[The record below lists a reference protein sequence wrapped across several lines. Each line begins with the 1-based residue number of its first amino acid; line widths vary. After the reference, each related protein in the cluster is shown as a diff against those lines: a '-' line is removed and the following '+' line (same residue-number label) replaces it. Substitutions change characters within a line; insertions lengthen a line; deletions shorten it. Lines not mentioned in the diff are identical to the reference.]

1 MSPRQTSIRHRGQTG
16 WYRVDNEVLTT
27 YAPLLKTTGIA
38 VYNVLCMH
46 ADWDSQQCW
55 PSHPTIAREAGCSV
69 STVKR
74 ALRVLV
80 REGLILKETLSRK
93 GGGVHNRYTLLSLK
107 EKEDIDRIAG
117 THLAGGTSTEAPG
130 GVAKHP
136 AAARGVTDAPAPEGA
151 GSAQDEGGVTDPAV
165 AEDGGSVQEEDGVA
179 QHPARGG
186 VREDPQVGSTG
197 SERLGEG
204 VRVDPEQ
211 DPKNNKEVVWKKA
224 LQELSW
230 QMSRPAFDR
239 WLRGS
244 SLAQLGERAATVHVR
259 DTYAVDWC
267 ANRMIVPIRRTLTG
281 LLGRKV
287 EVTFCAAPQAA

>member
-1 MSPRQTSIRHRGQTG
+1 MSPPQTSIRHRGQTG

-117 THLAGGTSTEAPG
+117 THLAGGTPTEAPG
-130 GVAKHP
+130 GVAQHP
-136 AAARGVTDAPAPEGA
+136 ARVRAAGTSVCIRASGTGAAVRGDTDAPASGGA
-151 GSAQDEGGVTDPAV
+151 
-165 AEDGGSVQEEDGVA
+165 
-179 QHPARGG
+179 
-186 VREDPQVGSTG
+186 G
-197 SERLGEG
+197 SERLGHG

-211 DPKNNKEVVWKKA
+211 DPKNNKEVVWKKT

-244 SLAQLGERAATVHVR
+244 SLTQLGERAATVHVR

-267 ANRMIVPIRRTLTG
+267 ANRMIVPIRRALTG
-281 LLGRKV
+281 LLGLKV

>member
-1 MSPRQTSIRHRGQTG
+1 MSPRQISIRHRGQTG

-27 YAPLLKTTGIA
+27 YAPVLKTTGIA

-74 ALRVLV
+74 ALRALV
-80 REGLILKETLSRK
+80 REGLIYKQTIPRQ
-93 GGGVHNRYTLLSLK
+93 GGGVRNRYTLLSLK
-107 EKEDIDRIAG
+107 EKEDDDTA
-117 THLAGGTSTEAPG
+117 HLDDEAASEEPG
-130 GVAKHP
+130 E
-136 AAARGVTDAPAPEGA
+136 VTDAPAPEDA
-151 GSAQDEGGVTDPAV
+151 GSAQDED
-165 AEDGGSVQEEDGVA
+165 
-179 QHPARGG
+179 G
-186 VREDPQVGSTG
+186 VREDPPVSSTG
-197 SERLGEG
+197 SERPGHG
-204 VRVDPEQ
+204 VRVNPEQ
-211 DPKNNKEVVWKKA
+211 DPKNKKEVIWKKA

-230 QMSRPAFDR
+230 QMSRSTFDR

-267 ANRMIVPIRRTLTG
+267 ANRLIVPIGRALKG
-281 LLGRKV
+281 LLGQEV
-287 EVTFCAAPQAA
+287 DVTFCTA